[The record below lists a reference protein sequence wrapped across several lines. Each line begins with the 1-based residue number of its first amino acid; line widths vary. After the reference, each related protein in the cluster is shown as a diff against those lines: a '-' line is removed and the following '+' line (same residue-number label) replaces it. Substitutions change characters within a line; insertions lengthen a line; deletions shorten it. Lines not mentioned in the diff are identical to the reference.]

1 VHRSS
6 RRAAALSSSL
16 WGVALLALLAS
27 CQTEPAKPAA
37 SHGDSGAPELE
48 EADCTVEALPP
59 QQLRLLTRREYAATV
74 EELFD
79 WFRTGGAAHGSS
91 TETPVVESCDGD
103 ADCELLGERCDE
115 GTCATLPCG
124 TVAFALPWED
134 GIESVVVAGDF
145 NDWSPTAAEG
155 GWPLEWRGDLG
166 HWLGR
171 HEVDEGTWRYKLV
184 VDGVDWR
191 VDPHASATEADG
203 YGGENAVL
211 TVSCDE
217 EADGEAPERL
227 GPPDVTPVQD
237 FPVETREDHH
247 LFDNSVAGALVTT
260 PRASAFFEASTTLA
274 QQLVAARASVLPCS
288 DAELRDVDC
297 VERMVGQLGRRIYRR
312 PLGAD
317 ERERYRSRITM
328 ADDPVV
334 GLERVLRTMLASPH
348 FLYRSELGTETAP
361 GIATLD
367 DHELASLLSYTIWG
381 SAPDDALLDDAE
393 AGRLSSG
400 PGRAEVARRMM
411 DDPRAAARLEWFG
424 AQWLGVDKLTTA
436 HKATERYPLWSDAL
450 REAMIEESGRRVTGE
465 LLDGEG
471 TLPGLLTTSRTE
483 LNAELAAVYGVEPP
497 AEGWSRAVLPP
508 ERAGVLGM
516 AAVLAST
523 SHSDQT
529 SPVRR
534 GLWVRERL
542 LCQDL
547 GTPPANAGGVP
558 ELEEG
563 LSTRDRFAQHSTDPA
578 CSGCHQYID
587 PVGFGFEHFDPI
599 GAWREADDGGPV
611 DASGSVVGL
620 EGIGGMDEVGFYGAD
635 ELARIVASSD
645 AAPACFV
652 ETTWAWTL
660 GRAPQ
665 DACTLAQ
672 STEAFRAAGQ
682 DYRTLVE
689 AVVASPT
696 FAQRRIE
703 P

>member
-1 VHRSS
+1 
-6 RRAAALSSSL
+6 LTGL
-16 WGVALLALLAS
+16 WGAVQLALLAG
-27 CQTEPAKPAA
+27 CQTEPAKPVTDAA
-37 SHGDSGAPELE
+37 DSGAPATAEP
-48 EADCTVEALPP
+48 ACTVETLPP

-74 EELFD
+74 DDLFD
-79 WFRTGGAAHGSS
+79 WFRSGAGAHGSS

-103 ADCELLGERCDE
+103 ADCDLLSERCDA
-115 GTCATLPCG
+115 GTCAALPCG
-124 TVAFALPWED
+124 TVAFALPHEE
-134 GIESVVVAGDF
+134 GIDAVVVAGDF
-145 NDWSPTAAEG
+145 NDWSPTTDDG
-155 GWPLEWRGDLG
+155 GWPLEWREDLG

-171 HEVDEGTWRYKLV
+171 HTVDEGTWRYKLV
-184 VDGVDWR
+184 VDGVEWR
-191 VDPHASATEADG
+191 VDPYASATEPDG

-211 TVSCDE
+211 TVDCSDDGG
-217 EADGEAPERL
+217 EADEHADEATEHL
-227 GPPDVTPVQD
+227 GPPDVAPVQD
-237 FPVETREDHH
+237 FPVETRDDHH
-247 LFDNSVAGALVTT
+247 LFDNSVTGGLVTT
-260 PRASAFFEASTTLA
+260 PRAQAFFEASATLA

-288 DAELRDVDC
+288 DAQLRDVDC
-297 VERMVGQLGRRIYRR
+297 VDRMVGQLGRRIYRR
-312 PLGAD
+312 PLSDD

-328 ADDPVV
+328 ADDTVV

-348 FLYRSELGTETAP
+348 FLYRAELGTETAP
-361 GIATLD
+361 GVATLD
-367 DHELASLLSYTIWG
+367 DHELAALLSYTIWG
-381 SAPDDALLDDAE
+381 SAPDDALLDDAD
-393 AGRLSSG
+393 AGRLSTG
-400 PGRAEVARRMM
+400 AGRAEVARRLL
-411 DDPRAAARLEWFG
+411 DDPRAAERLEWFG

-483 LNAELAAVYGVEPP
+483 LNAELAAVYGVEAP

-516 AAVLAST
+516 AAVLAAT

-558 ELEEG
+558 ELDED

-611 DASGSVVGL
+611 DASGAVVGL
-620 EGIGGMDEVGFYGAD
+620 EGIGGADELGFYGAD
-635 ELARIVASSD
+635 ELARIVAGSD

-652 ETTWAWTL
+652 ETTWSWAL
-660 GRAPQ
+660 GRAPE
-665 DACTLAQ
+665 DNCTVEL
-672 STEAFRAAGQ
+672 STAAFRAAGQ
-682 DYRTLVE
+682 DYRALVE
-689 AVVASPT
+689 AIVASPS